1 MIDANLSGGDEIIR
15 RLGALY
21 FDSQKMQKFSRL
33 VGAEMVHQTE
43 ERFYNQ
49 HDLGR
54 QPWLPSKRALE
65 QGGKTLRDTSR
76 LLSSLTYIA
85 LPDGVKWGT
94 NVIYARMMHY
104 GGTKAMFP
112 HLWGDIPP
120 RPYMGMN
127 DDDRASVLN
136 IINRI
141 MDVDL

>member
-21 FDSQKMQKFSRL
+21 FDSQKMQKFSRMA
-33 VGAEMVHQTE
+33 GAEMVHQTE

-54 QPWLPSKRALE
+54 QPWKPSLRAIRE
-65 QGGKTLRDTSR
+65 SGKTLRDTGR
-76 LLSSLTYIA
+76 LMASLTYIA

-94 NVIYARMMHY
+94 NVVYGPWMNYGVTKEGRLVTTARP
-104 GGTKAMFP
+104 F
-112 HLWGDIPP
+112 L
-120 RPYMGMN
+120 GMN

>member
-21 FDSQKMQKFSRL
+21 FDNQKMQKFSRL

-49 HDLGR
+49 HDLQR

-94 NVIYARMMHY
+94 NVVYGPMMHY
-104 GGTKAMFP
+104 GGTKVMFP
-112 HLWGDIPP
+112 HLWGDITA
-120 RPYMGMN
+120 RPFLGMN